1 MLTHT
6 PDYFS
11 RFRCLAGG
19 CPHTCCA
26 GWAVPIDPDT
36 LRLYQTLPAPL
47 GERVRAA
54 LTEDGEGNACFA
66 LHGDR
71 CPFLNDKNL
80 CEIHLALGEQA
91 TGEICRTHPRFF
103 YDFGTLREVGLC
115 GSCPEAAR
123 LILENDL
130 RLIASHDDQA
140 PDSEPPLLAPL
151 LTARATAMALLSAE
165 GASAGERLQALLLF
179 ANEVQVL
186 IDEEQ
191 AEVTEELCAVYE
203 AELPL
208 LDPAALP
215 DRRTALSACLSLL
228 ERLILLSPQWREL
241 LHKGQALLAQ
251 DTPLPTLDPL
261 TAQRVGQYFLYRHWL
276 RGVWDGDP
284 LSWAELTALGVAVC
298 TLLAPL
304 CDDGFA
310 EVFRL
315 FCQEAE
321 HAQDNLDALQVA
333 FREQLSLAELLSVAA
348 L

>member
-6 PDYFS
+6 PNYFS
-11 RFRCLAGG
+11 HFRCLAGD

-26 GWAVPIDPDT
+26 GWAVPIDPAT
-36 LRLYQTLPAPL
+36 LRLYEALPAPL

-54 LTEDGEGNACFA
+54 LTEDGEDNVCFA

-71 CPFLNDKNL
+71 CPFLNGENL
-80 CEIHLALGEQA
+80 CEIHLALGESA

-103 YDFGTLREVGLC
+103 YDFGTLREIGLC

-123 LILENDL
+123 LILETDL
-130 RLIASHDDQA
+130 ALHAENTDREETA
-140 PDSEPPLLAPL
+140 PPPLLAPL
-151 LTARATAMALLSAE
+151 LTARATAMALLDTE
-165 GASAGERLQALLLF
+165 GATAGECLQALLLF

-191 AEVTEELCAVYE
+191 TEAIDELCAVYE

-215 DRRTALSACLSLL
+215 DRREALSTCLSVL
-228 ERLILLSPQWREL
+228 EGLVILSPAWRDL
-241 LHKGQALLAQ
+241 LRKGREALASG
-251 DTPLPTLDPL
+251 TFPCPLDP
-261 TAQRVGQYFLYRHWL
+261 QIFRRVGQYFLYRHWL
-276 RGVWDGDP
+276 RGVWDGDL

-298 TLLAPL
+298 AHLAPL
-304 CDDGFA
+304 CEEGFS

-315 FCQEAE
+315 FCQEIE
-321 HAQDNLDALQVA
+321 HAQDNLDALQEA
-333 FREQLSLAELLSVAA
+333 FQQTLSLGELLSVAA